1 MTKYKKVI
9 KNSKFKISV
18 PTWNEKFELLD
29 GSYSV
34 SNIQDYFKHITKKHE
49 IVTDNLPI
57 RIYVNQIK
65 NKITFRIK
73 TKYYL
78 EPLMPGMMSTIS
90 KTAKDENGENV
101 PRLGITEVVLVHY
114 HIVNN
119 DYHRDSRALYKFV
132 FSKQYGQL
140 LNISP

>member
-1 MTKYKKVI
+1 M
-9 KNSKFKISV
+9 
-18 PTWNEKFELLD
+18 
-29 GSYSV
+29 
-34 SNIQDYFKHITKKHE
+34 
-49 IVTDNLPI
+49 TDNLPI

-73 TKYYL
+73 TKYYC
-78 EPLMPGMMSTIS
+78 EPLMPGMMKLLGSTKS

-101 PRLGITEVVLVHY
+101 PRLEITEVVLVHY

-132 FSKQYGQL
+132 SSKQYGQL

>member
-1 MTKYKKVI
+1 MTDI
-9 KNSKFKISV
+9 
-18 PTWNEKFELLD
+18 
-29 GSYSV
+29 
-34 SNIQDYFKHITKKHE
+34 
-49 IVTDNLPI
+49 LPI
-57 RIYVNQIK
+57 RKYVNQIK

-78 EPLMPGMMSTIS
+78 EPLMPGTMKLLGSTKS

-101 PRLGITEVVLVHY
+101 PRLEITEVVFVHY

-132 FSKQYGQL
+132 SSKWYGQL

>member
-1 MTKYKKVI
+1 MTDI
-9 KNSKFKISV
+9 
-18 PTWNEKFELLD
+18 
-29 GSYSV
+29 
-34 SNIQDYFKHITKKHE
+34 
-49 IVTDNLPI
+49 LPI
-57 RIYVNQIK
+57 RKYVNQIK

-78 EPLMPGMMSTIS
+78 EPLMPGTMKLLGSTKS

-101 PRLGITEVVLVHY
+101 PRLEITEVVLVHY

-132 FSKQYGQL
+132 SSK
-140 LNISP
+140 

>member
-1 MTKYKKVI
+1 M
-9 KNSKFKISV
+9 
-18 PTWNEKFELLD
+18 
-29 GSYSV
+29 
-34 SNIQDYFKHITKKHE
+34 
-49 IVTDNLPI
+49 TDNLPI

-73 TKYYL
+73 TKYYR
-78 EPLMPGMMSTIS
+78 EPLMPGMMKLLGSTKS

-101 PRLGITEVVLVHY
+101 PCLEITEVVLVHY

-132 FSKQYGQL
+132 SSK
-140 LNISP
+140 